1 MNKFK
6 INNIWGVCDMK
17 KISLSLFIVTL
28 AACITVIL
36 SFAGCGKTQAASAS
50 SSSGS
55 SQGRRTFNINNFKQ
69 QLDDNLASLVQ
80 DGTISSDQEDKIIT
94 AITDSMSSR
103 MKNMQSRASG
113 SSHSSR
119 NGSRPS
125 GSGSHS
131 SWSGSRPSGSTN
143 GGRGFGT
150 AMYGDALSTLV
161 KNGTI
166 SQSQSDAVTKALEQ
180 SGGGFS
186 GNSNSSQS

>member
-1 MNKFK
+1 
-6 INNIWGVCDMK
+6 MK
-17 KISLSLFIVTL
+17 KISLLLFIVTL
-28 AACITVIL
+28 AACITVVL

-50 SSSGS
+50 ASGS
-55 SQGRRTFNINNFKQ
+55 SSSKSRTFNVENFKQ
-69 QLDDNLASLVQ
+69 QLDDSLASLVQ

-113 SSHSSR
+113 SSHSSW

-125 GSGSHS
+125 GSGNRQSG
-131 SWSGSRPSGSTN
+131 SGSRPSGSGN

-150 AMYGDALSTLV
+150 AMYGEALSTLV

-166 SQSQSDAVTKALEQ
+166 TQAQSDAVTKLLEQ
-180 SGGGFS
+180 NSGFS
-186 GNSNSSQS
+186 KNSSSSQS